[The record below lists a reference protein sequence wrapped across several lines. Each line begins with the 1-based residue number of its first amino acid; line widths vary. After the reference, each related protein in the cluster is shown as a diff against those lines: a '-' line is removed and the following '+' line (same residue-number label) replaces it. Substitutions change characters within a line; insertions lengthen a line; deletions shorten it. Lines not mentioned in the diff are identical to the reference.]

1 MPRSFN
7 PGVTRDD
14 ALTLMRKIDR
24 LAEDQ
29 QKHLQQV
36 IQLLLET
43 YSENADE
50 ANANI
55 PSGVLLV
62 RSPNKENTV
71 VLSFN
76 ANEFDVAEILNE
88 ANEAHNTYIASD
100 APAKE
105 MFN

>member
-1 MPRSFN
+1 MPKSFN

-14 ALTLMRKIDR
+14 AITLMRKIDR

-50 ANANI
+50 FNASI

-62 RSPNKENTV
+62 RSPNKETHV
-71 VLSFN
+71 VISFN

-88 ANEAHNTYIASD
+88 ANAAHNTYITSD
-100 APAKE
+100 APAKT